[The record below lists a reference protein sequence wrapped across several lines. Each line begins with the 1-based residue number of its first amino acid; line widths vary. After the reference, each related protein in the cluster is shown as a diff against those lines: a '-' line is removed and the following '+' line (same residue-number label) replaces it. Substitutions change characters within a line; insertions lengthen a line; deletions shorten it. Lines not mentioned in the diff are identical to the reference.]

1 VAQRRRF
8 VPCAVSGADM
18 GDGMGGCTLPL
29 RGSGGLP
36 WEILKIL
43 MKMGALWCNLENV
56 LYPTST

>member
-1 VAQRRRF
+1 M
-8 VPCAVSGADM
+8 PCAVSGADM